1 MNEGVESKYF
11 SNGVDR
17 ALIAY
22 AFLAYTKSD
31 PADLTSGLA
40 PMFAPIARAL
50 QGESFS
56 ADVFA
61 DKLNEFYGIKIHP
74 WAVDDLT
81 PRLEA
86 CGILKRVPL
95 SESTVTYVYATP
107 SETRPGDHVTEAQV
121 RSLLSDFSTFAC
133 DQFNSH
139 GVEITDAEAEK
150 VFLEYLVLTDFSLIR
165 SKPSVPAKN
174 SDILSLRKDDDSQDD
189 FNVAKRSQLLT
200 VCASYILNMFE
211 YKRETYDLI
220 VRLAHGALLAEVVL
234 NVKEPGS
241 KADLRR
247 LTVVLD
253 APLVMS
259 ILDVRNKEST
269 SYARAFLDD
278 LKAKQASIKIFSHS
292 IQEIE
297 YNIKSVVD
305 HVARGQGHGATASR
319 LCSDHS
325 FRVYV
330 DSLRSDVRGAVERF
344 GIKVIE
350 SPDTPQSYQIFSR
363 EAEDAFASDLG
374 PYNNYQAKIRDAKSV
389 AGVIR
394 LRRGNVSPFK
404 SFDSAAYIFVTE
416 NDRIADRSSKLV
428 LDKKRKVSSAVP
440 AAFTDRFFAGLMW
453 VTFGGVS
460 EEVTRHRL
468 LASCVSALEPNT
480 DVVTKV
486 HQFLAGLDVHK
497 ADHFRALMTEER
509 SGQHVMQLTLGDP
522 LMVRS
527 TEDASELMRKLEE
540 RYIERGRLAGE
551 EQLSAAHQYFDSE
564 MAHLSANHEELVRS
578 IQSEAHDRDEA
589 SHREIKAL
597 KEASASDSIKIEL
610 LEGAL
615 GDFRKELDS
624 TKLRD
629 LKRDLNLLSGFAS
642 SAQRTYRLS
651 ERVAYA
657 VVALLLVVVAVVP
670 AAYSGRLSDGGLAV
684 LTTTSVLLGILGFWR
699 LPDLIFGGVAKHL
712 REKKFKS
719 NVALHSLDWLNS
731 ECTIDWERNTITYSG
746 CVEGIQSQTFL

>member
-11 SNGVDR
+11 SNGIDR

-40 PMFAPIARAL
+40 PMFAPVARAL
-50 QGESFS
+50 QGETFS

-61 DKLNEFYGIKIHP
+61 DKLHEFYGIKIHP

-86 CGILKRVPL
+86 CGILRRVPL

-107 SETRPGDHVTEAQV
+107 SEARPGDDVTEAQV
-121 RSLLSDFSTFAC
+121 RSLLNDFSTFAC
-133 DQFNSH
+133 DQLNSH
-139 GVEITDAEAEK
+139 GIEITAAEAEK
-150 VFLEYLVLTDFSLIR
+150 VFLEYLVLTDFSSIR
-165 SKPSVPAKN
+165 SRPSAPAKN
-174 SDILSLRKDDDSQDD
+174 PEILSLRKNEDSQDYLI
-189 FNVAKRSQLLT
+189 VAKRNQLLT
-200 VCASYILNMFE
+200 VCASYILNMYE
-211 YKRETYDLI
+211 SERETYDLI

-253 APLVMS
+253 SPLVMS

-330 DSLRSDVRGAVERF
+330 DSLRSDIRGAVERF
-344 GIKVIE
+344 GIKVVD
-350 SPDTPQSYQIFSR
+350 SPDTTQAYQIFSR
-363 EAEDAFASDLG
+363 EAEGAFAEDLG
-374 PYNNYQAKIRDAKSV
+374 PYNNYQARVRDANSV

-394 LRRGNVSPFK
+394 LRRGIVSLFK
-404 SFDSAAYIFVTE
+404 SFDSAGHIFVTE

-428 LDKKRKVSSAVP
+428 MDGKKKFSSTVP

-453 VTFGGVS
+453 VTFGGGS

-486 HQFLAGLDVHK
+486 HQFLAGLDAHK

-522 LMVRS
+522 VMVRS
-527 TEDASELMRKLEE
+527 TEDASEVMRKLEE
-540 RYIERGRLAGE
+540 RYVERGRLAGE
-551 EQLSAAHQYFDSE
+551 EQLHAANQHFESE

-578 IQSEAHDRDEA
+578 LQSEANDREEA
-589 SHREIKAL
+589 SHKEIKAL
-597 KEASASDSIKIEL
+597 KEASASDSIKIEQ

-615 GDFRKELDS
+615 SDFRKELDS
-624 TKLRD
+624 AKLRD
-629 LKRDLNLLSGFAS
+629 LKRDLNILSGIAA
-642 SAQRTYRLS
+642 SAQRTYRIS

-657 VVALLLVVVAVVP
+657 VVALLIIIVAVIP
-670 AAYSGRLSDGGLAV
+670 AAYSGRLSDGALTV
-684 LTTTSVLLGILGFWR
+684 ITTTSVLIGILGFWK
-699 LPDLIFGGVAKHL
+699 LPDLIFGAFAKNL
-712 REKKFKS
+712 REKKFRSK
-719 NVALHSLDWLNS
+719 VTHHSLELLNS
-731 ECTIDWERNTITYSG
+731 ECTIDWAQNIITYSG
-746 CVEGIQSQTFL
+746 RVEGIQSQTFS

>member
-11 SNGVDR
+11 SEGIDR

-40 PMFAPIARAL
+40 PMFAPIAREL
-50 QGESFS
+50 KGEPFS

-61 DKLNEFYGIKIHP
+61 DKLSEFYGIKIHP

-86 CGILKRVPL
+86 CGILRRVPF
-95 SESTVTYVYATP
+95 SESTVAYVYATP
-107 SETRPGDHVTEAQV
+107 SEARYGDDVTEAQV

-139 GVEITDAEAEK
+139 GVVISASEAEK
-150 VFLEYLVLTDFSLIR
+150 VFLEYLVITDLSSIR
-165 SKPSVPAKN
+165 SRSSTPAKKPE
-174 SDILSLRKDDDSQDD
+174 ILTLRKSEGGQDDSAA
-189 FNVAKRSQLLT
+189 AKRNQLLT

-211 YKRETYDLI
+211 SKRDTYDLI

-234 NVKEPGS
+234 NVKDPGS
-241 KADLRR
+241 KSDLRR

-278 LKAKQASIKIFSHS
+278 LKAKQATVKIFSHS
-292 IQEIE
+292 IEEIE

-330 DSLRSDVRGAVERF
+330 DSLRSDIRGAVERF
-344 GIKVIE
+344 GIKVVD
-350 SPDTPQSYQIFSR
+350 SPDTKQAYEIFSR
-363 EAEDAFASDLG
+363 EAEGAFASDLG
-374 PYNNYQAKIRDAKSV
+374 PYNNYQAKIRDANSV
-389 AGVIR
+389 AGVLR
-394 LRRGNVSPFK
+394 LRRGIVMPLK
-404 SFDSAAYIFVTE
+404 SFDSAGHLFITE
-416 NDRIADRSSKLV
+416 NDRIADRSSRLV
-428 LDKKRKVSSAVP
+428 LDRKKNLPSMVP
-440 AAFTDRFFAGLMW
+440 AALTDRFFAGLMW
-453 VTFGGVS
+453 VTFGGGS

-480 DVVTKV
+480 DVITKV
-486 HQFLAGLDVHK
+486 HEFLKGLDVQK

-540 RYIERGRLAGE
+540 RYMERGRVAGE
-551 EQLSAAHQYFDSE
+551 EQLQAAHQQFESK
-564 MAHLSANHEELVRS
+564 MAHLNANHEELIRS
-578 IQSEAHDRDEA
+578 LQTEAKDREEA
-589 SHREIKAL
+589 SQNEIKAL
-597 KEASASDSIKIEL
+597 REASASDSIKIEQ
-610 LEGAL
+610 LEDAL
-615 GDFRKELDS
+615 SDFRRELDS
-624 TKLRD
+624 AKLRD
-629 LKRDLNLLSGFAS
+629 LKRDLNLLSGIAA
-642 SAQRTYRLS
+642 SAQRTYRVS
-651 ERVAYA
+651 EGVAYA
-657 VVALLLVVVAVVP
+657 VVVLMIVGVAVVP
-670 AAYSGRLSDGGLAV
+670 AMYSGLSNWAITGITV
-684 LTTTSVLLGILGFWR
+684 ISVLLGILGFWK
-699 LPDLIFGGVAKHL
+699 LPDMVFGSFAERL
-712 REKKFKS
+712 RENKFRSK
-719 NVALHSLDWLNS
+719 VADHSLEGLVS
-731 ECTIDWERNTITYSG
+731 ECTVDWAQKTIKYCG
-746 CVEGIQSQTFL
+746 GVEGIEVHSFS